1 LVKTDFSD
9 AELGDA
15 KFIRN
20 DLRSVKFKNTL
31 LWQTRFSE
39 SVLTKV
45 QCAFAKKEEAIL
57 DANVTCRSH

>member
-39 SVLTKV
+39 SVLTKA
-45 QCAFAKKEEAIL
+45 QCAFAKKEEAII
-57 DANVTCRSH
+57 DANVTCR